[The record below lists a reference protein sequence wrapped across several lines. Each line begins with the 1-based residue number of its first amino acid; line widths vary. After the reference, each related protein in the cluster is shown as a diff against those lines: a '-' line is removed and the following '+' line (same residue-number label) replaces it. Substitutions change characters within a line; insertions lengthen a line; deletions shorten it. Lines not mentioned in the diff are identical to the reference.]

1 MDPQENIRRLEAFV
15 AQVTATRGQL
25 AGFLSAA
32 EAAAE
37 GLSDQTASV
46 EGRLEVAGQSVGALT
61 QSLETHHQHVL
72 TELSAL
78 SLAGAQVNE
87 QAVGVARTR
96 LQEVDAGFGR
106 GLERSRDDLHRTA
119 EELAQVSGHAGQAAE
134 TLDGQ
139 QAGHGARLQDAGVAM
154 RSGVLQAGDQTHTAG
169 TEMLASMEAARN
181 YVGEGL
187 EGYLG
192 SAFSVFTGEMSE
204 RAQPVL
210 ADSLGEVGRTVL
222 RCFDDL
228 DALVEEAANRLTEE
242 TEPILRDLTGL
253 LEDWKAEVRRRLD
266 GSAQEALQPYAKEIE
281 RHIETVRKGQE
292 TASDAAQLVPHLA
305 AARHVADRIQDMLDV
320 MNPLG

>member
-15 AQVTATRGQL
+15 EQVTATRGHL
-25 AGFLSAA
+25 GGFLSAA

-37 GLSDQTASV
+37 GLSDQTATV
-46 EGRLEVAGQSVGALT
+46 EARLEVAGQSVGALT

-78 SLAGAQVNE
+78 SLAGSQVNE
-87 QAVGVARTR
+87 QAVGSARTR

-106 GLERSRDDLHRTA
+106 GLEHSRSDLHRTA
-119 EELAQVSGHAGQAAE
+119 GELAQVSGHAGQAAE
-134 TLDGQ
+134 ALDGQ
-139 QAGHGARLQDAGVAM
+139 QTGHGARLSDAGTAM

-169 TEMLASMEAARN
+169 TEMLSSIEAARS
-181 YVGEGL
+181 YVMEGL
-187 EGYLG
+187 DHYLG
-192 SAFSVFTGEMSE
+192 SAFTVFSGEMSE
-204 RAQPVL
+204 RAQPAL
-210 ADSLGEVGRTVL
+210 ADSLGEVGRTIL

-228 DALVEEAANRLTEE
+228 DAVVEEAANRLADE

-253 LEDWKAEVRRRLD
+253 LEDWKAEVRRRIE
-266 GSAQEALQPYAKEIE
+266 GSAQEALQPYHKEIE
-281 RHIETVRKGQE
+281 RHLEAVRKGQE

-320 MNPLG
+320 MNPFG